1 LNALIE
7 VHAAQVSEL
16 KEKNNLLSR
25 HLNNYKKKGID
36 EQQDKKASLL
46 PIDRAIVKVVKDLLG
61 SHQQYKVAS
70 KKTLATRI
78 A

>member
-25 HLNNYKKKGID
+25 HLNKKKGID